1 MNLDQHKQNW
11 KDHHNMLAADYFENT
26 TTDIVG
32 QAIAMEK
39 SMLRSDR
46 IELWAA
52 ALVAIILVAVLT
64 SVSLALVMKLGFAI
78 AGVSG
83 IASVLSLNS
92 CNRNNPKPSPD
103 LSPGDFCRAELK
115 RIDRRIEFTQKYLWR
130 FALPITIGFCVFF
143 LGMFLEFKRIEPT
156 MSYTFI
162 CGWLA
167 AFGFCFLLFMI
178 VMKRS
183 SDRDIRNRYAPIRD
197 DLKAVIDSLSESNDN
212 KGGTTNF
219 IKLGTDD

>member
-32 QAIAMEK
+32 QTIAMEK

-83 IASVLSLNS
+83 IASVLS
-92 CNRNNPKPSPD
+92 
-103 LSPGDFCRAELK
+103 
-115 RIDRRIEFTQKYLWR
+115 
-130 FALPITIGFCVFF
+130 
-143 LGMFLEFKRIEPT
+143 
-156 MSYTFI
+156 
-162 CGWLA
+162 
-167 AFGFCFLLFMI
+167 
-178 VMKRS
+178 
-183 SDRDIRNRYAPIRD
+183 
-197 DLKAVIDSLSESNDN
+197 
-212 KGGTTNF
+212 
-219 IKLGTDD
+219 